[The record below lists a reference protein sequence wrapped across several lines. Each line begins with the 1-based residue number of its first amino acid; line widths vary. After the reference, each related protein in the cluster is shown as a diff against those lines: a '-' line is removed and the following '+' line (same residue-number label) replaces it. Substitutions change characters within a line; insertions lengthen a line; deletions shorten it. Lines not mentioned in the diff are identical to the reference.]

1 MAYLCHT
8 ATTAHLVL
16 HTLTKSYKGNSTICT
31 ARAARFL
38 WASYMSSL
46 DCRIRWC
53 LGLSFI
59 DDPHLPTHSQVSDT
73 CSETTVRRSTPA
85 SFSLRV
91 CAAAH
96 SLQLRQLLWLCLSYI
111 QVLQHLLIPH
121 LSHLF
126 LRLALWQNLDVV
138 GNGREAE
145 LSTTGGGG
153 GHADFWICQQQRPL
167 FQPSLEALKNC
178 SSKACRAQTDARRCA
193 MEKRGSGSGCS
204 TQCVPLLG
212 CTPGLTGLH
221 PLLRV

>member
-73 CSETTVRRSTPA
+73 CSETHCQKKHTGLLFSARLCSCTFSAASTA
-85 SFSLRV
+85 SVALFEL
-91 CAAAH
+91 H
-96 SLQLRQLLWLCLSYI
+96 PGFTNTCLS
-111 QVLQHLLIPH
+111 LIYH
-121 LSHLF
+121 
-126 LRLALWQNLDVV
+126 
-138 GNGREAE
+138 
-145 LSTTGGGG
+145 
-153 GHADFWICQQQRPL
+153 I
-167 FQPSLEALKNC
+167 
-178 SSKACRAQTDARRCA
+178 SS
-193 MEKRGSGSGCS
+193 
-204 TQCVPLLG
+204 
-212 CTPGLTGLH
+212 
-221 PLLRV
+221 